1 MDVSI
6 HINGEN
12 INYNYDFTLSD
23 GSDTFLILICVF
35 SILTGVLLVLLA
47 VISVLKIRKRRQA
60 QQQSSNF
67 PQTRSPLTIPRSEL
81 INNAED
87 LEDDWSSVDLNSPSL
102 ENSNRGFM
110 VNKYRIFFIRCKM

>member
-6 HINGEN
+6 HVNGDN
-12 INYNYDFTLSD
+12 KNYKYDFIISD

-35 SILTGVLLVLLA
+35 SILTGVLLILL
-47 VISVLKIRKRRQA
+47 VISVLKIRKRRQD

-67 PQTRSPLTIPRSEL
+67 PQTTSPLTIPRSEL

-110 VNKYRIFFIRCKM
+110 VYRIFFHQM